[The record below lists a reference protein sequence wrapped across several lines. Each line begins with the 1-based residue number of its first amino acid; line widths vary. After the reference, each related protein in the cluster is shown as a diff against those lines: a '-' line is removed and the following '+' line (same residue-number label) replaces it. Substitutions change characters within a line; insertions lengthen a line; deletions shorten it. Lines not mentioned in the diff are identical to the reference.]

1 MQRPGL
7 YCLIAIRTAVKLAV
21 MPLAAL
27 FLAAMPGAARAE
39 TPAGCATPPSNE
51 LVAYRCKFYD
61 GDIASVVAR
70 AREWI
75 KWRAPYVHNPALVLD
90 IDETSLS
97 NWKVLYQNQF
107 VFVFSGP
114 CSFREGT
121 ICGAL
126 AWERMAVAPA
136 IRPTRDLFD
145 LAKAEHVTVFF
156 VTGRAENAIER
167 AATETNL
174 HRAGYAGWKHL
185 YLRSKEFAGDPSVA
199 PYKTSARAKIEAQG
213 YTIIANV
220 GDQWSD
226 LENGCAERAF
236 KLPNPFY
243 TIP

>member
-1 MQRPGL
+1 MQRPDL
-7 YCLIAIRTAVKLAV
+7 HCLMAVRAIARSAVV
-21 MPLAAL
+21 PLAAL
-27 FLAAMPGAARAE
+27 VLAAMAGAARAE
-39 TPAGCATPPSNE
+39 TPVGCATPPTNE

-61 GDIASVVAR
+61 GEIADVVAR

-107 VFVFSGP
+107 VFVAGGP
-114 CSFREGT
+114 CSFRKGT
-121 ICGAL
+121 TCGEL

-136 IRPTRDLFD
+136 IGPTRDLVG

-156 VTGRAENAIER
+156 VTGRSESAIER

-174 HRAGYAGWKHL
+174 HRAGYGGWRHL
-185 YLRSKEFAGDPSVA
+185 YLRTKQFSADRSVA
-199 PYKTSARAKIEAQG
+199 PFKTWARGEIEAQG

-220 GDQWSD
+220 GDQRSD
-226 LENGCAERAF
+226 LDNGHAERVF

-243 TIP
+243 YIP